1 MRRLRCLQVSGLFFS
16 MDKCVFSFVD
26 KRLTA
31 DTAARSQRWIVAGAD
46 GLALAVMSDAGEVW
60 ALQAWNYQGSTP
72 EKAEQH
78 IRMLLGQES
87 TLQLAFAHSTWA
99 WSEPHVTLVPRRLFN
114 ADHLSDYFKI
124 LLPPGTALHYAYESL
139 PVFDCFLVYAV
150 DASLYQ
156 LSAMHRSTVITDKH
170 LSSPLLQVF
179 HHIADYSDHQIF
191 VHFRFQS
198 MQIAV
203 FERRNLLFF
212 NSFSFQ
218 HANDALY
225 FVLLAYEQ
233 FKLNPLELPLIL
245 SGNLLE
251 DSEIFRLLRRY
262 VRNIRFAPLPSS
274 VQLPQS
280 AVDLPS
286 HYWFD
291 VFSMI

>member
-1 MRRLRCLQVSGLFFS
+1 
-16 MDKCVFSFVD
+16 MDTSVFSFVD
-26 KRLTA
+26 KRLNAETA
-31 DTAARSQRWIVAGAD
+31 GQARRWVVVGAD

-60 ALQAWNYQGSTP
+60 ALQAWRFQDSGIHH
-72 EKAEQH
+72 AEQR
-78 IRMLLGQES
+78 IRMILGQEPA
-87 TLQLAFAHSTWA
+87 LQYVYAQSHWV
-99 WSEPHVTLVPRRLFN
+99 WSEPQVTLVPRRLFN
-114 ADHLSDYFKI
+114 PDHLSDYFKI
-124 LLPPGTALHYAYESL
+124 LLRPGHSYQYAFESL

-150 DASLYQ
+150 ESALQPLSLLQ
-156 LSAMHRSTVITDKH
+156 RSATVSVNH
-170 LSSPLLQVF
+170 LSGHLLQAF
-179 HHIADYSDHQIF
+179 HHLADYSDHQIF

-198 MQIAV
+198 LQIAV

-225 FVLLAYEQ
+225 FILLAYDQ
-233 FKLNPLELPLIL
+233 FKLNPLELPLVL

-262 VRNIRFAPLPSS
+262 IRSIRFAPLPSS

-280 AVDLPS
+280 AVDLPA

-291 VFSMI
+291 VFSML